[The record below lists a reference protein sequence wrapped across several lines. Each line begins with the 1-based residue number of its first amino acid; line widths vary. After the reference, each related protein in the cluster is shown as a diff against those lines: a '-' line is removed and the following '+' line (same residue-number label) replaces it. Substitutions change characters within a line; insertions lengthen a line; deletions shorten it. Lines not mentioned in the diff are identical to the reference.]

1 MLCVSISYH
10 GFFHT
15 HPNDINVA
23 KQGEKRVLP
32 LAFLL
37 LTPTQKNKKPGAFGS
52 QSQGDFIIFATIG
65 LVHILLHVAHKL
77 LDIHLRSRRS
87 SSTVA
92 GDRGIRR

>member
-1 MLCVSISYH
+1 MLCVSIPYH

-37 LTPTQKNKKPGAFGS
+37 LTPTQIEQK
-52 QSQGDFIIFATIG
+52 T
-65 LVHILLHVAHKL
+65 
-77 LDIHLRSRRS
+77 
-87 SSTVA
+87 
-92 GDRGIRR
+92 RGIRLTVPRRFHHLRHYRTRPYIVACRP